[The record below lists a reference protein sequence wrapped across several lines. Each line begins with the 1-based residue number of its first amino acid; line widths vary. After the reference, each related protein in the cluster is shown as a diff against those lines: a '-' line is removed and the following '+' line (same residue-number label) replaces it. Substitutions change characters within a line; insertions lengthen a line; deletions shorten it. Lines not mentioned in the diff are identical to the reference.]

1 MITYKMLEAKGA
13 CESQASLFKE
23 LFPNGA
29 SLSVEIAVSV
39 ADKFDW
45 DWAANNLLTQGGKK
59 AYQEAKAP
67 LWKAYQEA
75 EAPLWKAY
83 QEAKAPLWK
92 AYEEAEAPLWK
103 AYEEAEA
110 PLFAEIYMKEQTT

>member
-29 SLSVEIAVSV
+29 PLSVEIAVSV

-45 DWAANNLLTQGGKK
+45 DWAANNLLTQDGK
-59 AYQEAKAP
+59 E
-67 LWKAYQEA
+67 
-75 EAPLWKAY
+75 
-83 QEAKAPLWK
+83 
-92 AYEEAEAPLWK
+92 AYEEAVAPLYK
-103 AYEEAEA
+103 AYKEAVAPLYKAYKEAEA
-110 PLFAEIYMKEQTT
+110 TLFAEICIKETKGK